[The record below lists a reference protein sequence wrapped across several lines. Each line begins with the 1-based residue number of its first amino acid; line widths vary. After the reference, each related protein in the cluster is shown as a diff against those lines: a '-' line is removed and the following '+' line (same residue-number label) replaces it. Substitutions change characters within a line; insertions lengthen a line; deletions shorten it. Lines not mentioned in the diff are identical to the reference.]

1 MIATASNFKLNRTA
15 TLTEWRIDSGCA
27 SNLMRVLIRL
37 TATTA
42 DIANQIGGWATARVG
57 QGYGSG
63 YPIEVLIEWMGKTVA
78 ASEVG

>member
-1 MIATASNFKLNRTA
+1 VATTI
-15 TLTEWRIDSGCA
+15 ERIESGCA
-27 SNLMRVLIRL
+27 SNLMRVLVRL
-37 TATTA
+37 TATPA
-42 DIANQIGGWATARVG
+42 DIANQIGGWAIAGVG